1 MIKNLNIQA
10 FSVLVI
16 YPILLFALAIYHG
29 VNHGLEWAHL
39 IMIMTG
45 YYVSNITVGIGLH
58 RLWSH
63 NSYKASKSL
72 EFVLMVFSAGTLQGP
87 ILSWASNHFKHHTYT
102 DTDKDPHTPQKFQD
116 NPIKGFL
123 WSHIG
128 WMLEGEG
135 SYKSIDRVT
144 MVKLGRNEILKFQLK
159 HYWKLAF
166 FVLVILPFATGYM
179 IGGTLFYA
187 YTTFLFVGIGRAL
200 QQQATFCVNSACHF
214 FGNKKYYNGTAGDIW
229 WLALFLLGENWHNF
243 HHAFPSDYRNGVKW
257 YHFDVHKWI
266 IYSLSKIGLAYDLN
280 ITDAKRIDAKVQH
293 TALQNIEVNKTKLY
307 NLQEKINDLFQ
318 NLQDKYN
325 ELESSSA
332 AIKDMMKNSFIS
344 YQERLDI
351 LKTQLNQQLK
361 SFDGTSEKIINVLS
375 KNLKDIEN
383 AMHQLY
389 ADFEQRKKFLS
400 Y

>member
-16 YPILLFALAIYHG
+16 YPLILVALVAHYG
-29 VNHGLEWAHL
+29 FFYELSWSHL
-39 IMIMTG
+39 IMAVSG

-63 NSYKASKSL
+63 SAYKANKYL
-72 EFVLMVFSAGTLQGP
+72 EFVLMVLSAGTLQGP

-102 DTDKDPHTPQKFQD
+102 DTEKDPHTPQKFKD
-116 NPIKGFL
+116 SPIKGFL
-123 WSHIG
+123 WSHIV
-128 WMLEGEG
+128 WMLEGDG

-166 FVLVILPFATGYM
+166 FVLVILPSVIGYF
-179 IGGTLFYA
+179 IGGTFFSA
-187 YTTFLFVGIGRAL
+187 YTVFLFVGVGRAL

-266 IYSLSKIGLAYDLN
+266 IYLFSKIGLAYDLN
-280 ITDAKRIDAKVQH
+280 ITNETRIQAKVEH
-293 TALQNIEVNKTKLY
+293 TEKQNIEVTKNKLCI
-307 NLQEKINDLFQ
+307 LQNKVNDLFQ
-318 NLQDKYN
+318 TLQEKCC

-332 AIKDMMKNSFIS
+332 SVKNMMKNSFLS
-344 YQERLDI
+344 YQERLNN
-351 LKTQLNQQLK
+351 LKLQLQQLK
-361 SFDGTSEKIINVLS
+361 SFDSTSEKIIALIS
-375 KNLKDIEN
+375 KNLKDLEG
-383 AMHQLY
+383 AMQKLY
-389 ADFEQRKKFLS
+389 SDFDQRKKILTS
-400 Y
+400 